1 MQKNII
7 EIMFAQ
13 TVNIVMKHLLF
24 LNTIV
29 VKNVILM
36 EKIFL
41 INIKKVVQR
50 LNLNKRLNKVLKK

>member
-1 MQKNII
+1 
-7 EIMFAQ
+7 MFAQ